1 MQVYK
6 VGDLKKVIREG
17 IKDFKPVFGQGVEAG
32 NKKNNEKA
40 YSAAREATKNYDG
53 GLTRSRRNKPERP
66 VDDNWGMSDL
76 QYDSVSSDQKKRFAS
91 QMKGHTSVENEKL
104 HKNEPYGNADY
115 GTDDD
120 VKRLKDHAQ
129 AKKDGRDKATEIG
142 LTGRELDKKEV
153 EKLRQ
158 LGLESKQ
165 IKRLKFKRVTF
176 LSEGHM
182 LSNIPDDYKKEG
194 NKFLMKDNSDN
205 EYLVEW
211 HKDAP
216 NVTKKPNLTQINEEK
231 ERMKKLWN
239 YEHQDFFKSTTAQS
253 RIQENDNF
261 SDVLNKAR
269 KLMK

>member
-1 MQVYK
+1 
-6 VGDLKKVIREG
+6 
-17 IKDFKPVFGQGVEAG
+17 
-32 NKKNNEKA
+32 
-40 YSAAREATKNYDG
+40 
-53 GLTRSRRNKPERP
+53 
-66 VDDNWGMSDL
+66 
-76 QYDSVSSDQKKRFAS
+76 
-91 QMKGHTSVENEKL
+91 
-104 HKNEPYGNADY
+104 
-115 GTDDD
+115 
-120 VKRLKDHAQ
+120 
-129 AKKDGRDKATEIG
+129 
-142 LTGRELDKKEV
+142 
-153 EKLRQ
+153 
-158 LGLESKQ
+158 
-165 IKRLKFKRVTF
+165 
-176 LSEGHM
+176 M